1 MVVLSDKVDNVKN
14 FEEKMDEDTGLDHS
28 KSFGIRFAPMSTNG
42 LPYDPWHSTPVKK
55 GSAAALSRP
64 VKPEIAQVRGLRS
77 DLHADDTN
85 MTRLT
90 GRCPQNSSDHIS
102 SMSHMQGS
110 KTSAGEMEI
119 TTIQKQ
125 RIELQLLVAEL
136 KDRDR
141 ELNTMAAA
149 HHKQLQ
155 AWEQDRQRV
164 LALEQ
169 RCARLEDELQKRNE
183 VIRAISKRLKVVE
196 AREKDSQKELTAA
209 QQQLQN
215 LSQRQQHNSQL
226 QHDLEEKNQG
236 LNSTIMTLSSQVGQL
251 QVHEEELSSMLKL
264 KDKDL
269 IEATNH
275 ILSLTSQLQE
285 TGACLKEAQTR
296 ESIMLQEAE
305 KFKRRFRDAKYDS
318 IQLKDVL
325 QEKTIENN
333 SQREELIRL
342 KQENQLLRKE
352 LALAGEGESWKDELL
367 GLARSK
373 QERTESELL
382 CLRQVCEKQQNDL
395 QLLKLNLES
404 TRETVRFYENHR
416 SYQRASNVGGT
427 ALEHNF
433 PQGTDIE
440 KSDQQC
446 QSRSIDVQLF
456 TSQFERINA
465 VRKPSQQATAQSAA
479 ETPTNCATTSTYE
492 EEKQAKCNSNNST
505 SSISLQCCDD
515 SSCETGEIFS
525 EGTDCKEGTEVDL
538 VAIINCDLEAKNSV
552 LVIDVSPKDLQCYSP
567 GDVTCL
573 YVECPTPS
581 PRSGRSPVLIED
593 TSFNSSVCGNQEEY
607 ISSTSRLQRL
617 LTESQEMVA
626 SLERSSGKSQSPT
639 QSPTSHCS
647 SVCSHRVN
655 HNNGDIHNHA
665 QPPRNSQEERDNSSQ
680 IQSDQQFPETSKCG
694 HEVL

>member
-416 SYQRASNVGGT
+416 SYQ
-427 ALEHNF
+427 
-433 PQGTDIE
+433 
-440 KSDQQC
+440 
-446 QSRSIDVQLF
+446 
-456 TSQFERINA
+456 
-465 VRKPSQQATAQSAA
+465 
-479 ETPTNCATTSTYE
+479 
-492 EEKQAKCNSNNST
+492 
-505 SSISLQCCDD
+505 
-515 SSCETGEIFS
+515 
-525 EGTDCKEGTEVDL
+525 
-538 VAIINCDLEAKNSV
+538 
-552 LVIDVSPKDLQCYSP
+552 SP